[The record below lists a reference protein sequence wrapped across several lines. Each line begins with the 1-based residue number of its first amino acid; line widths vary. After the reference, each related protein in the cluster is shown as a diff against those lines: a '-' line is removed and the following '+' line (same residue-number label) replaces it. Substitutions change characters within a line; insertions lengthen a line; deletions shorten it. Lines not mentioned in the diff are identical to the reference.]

1 MVKLVTWYKRYIL
14 SFCVLFGCCLTP
26 GKMYA
31 FDYKSY
37 SKEMRQV
44 RSLTPTSELEGSVE
58 TTRGRTH
65 GKKSKS
71 KIVKLLVKKLFKAL
85 NNDTIP
91 AKTFHAS
98 KSKRF
103 SFYFK
108 PAKVT
113 KIGFK
118 YRF

>member
-1 MVKLVTWYKRYIL
+1 MVKKVTWYKRYL
-14 SFCVLFGCCLTP
+14 VSFCVFLGCCSVP
-26 GKMYA
+26 CKMYA

-44 RSLTPTSELEGSVE
+44 RSLSPASDMQGDIE
-58 TTRGRTH
+58 TRGMRTH
-65 GKKSKS
+65 GKKSKA

-85 NNDTIP
+85 DSDAVP
-91 AKTFHAS
+91 AKTFHRS
-98 KSKRF
+98 KKF

>member
-1 MVKLVTWYKRYIL
+1 MMAKLVMLYKRYFMSL
-14 SFCVLFGCCLTP
+14 CVLFGCCMAP
-26 GKMYA
+26 GKIYA

-44 RSLTPTSELEGSVE
+44 RSLTFTSDVQEDVERSVM
-58 TTRGRTH
+58 RTQ
-65 GKKSKS
+65 GKKSKA
-71 KIVKLLVKKLFKAL
+71 KIVKLLVKKLFKVL
-85 NNDTIP
+85 NNDTVP
-91 AKTFHAS
+91 AKTFPAS
-98 KSKRF
+98 KSV

-108 PAKVT
+108 PAKIT